1 MVITNQK
8 HVHLKTRSTSSAKL
22 SAIQSRYVQK
32 KVKTSKYETNQTHQM
47 LHTTQDSNKTSKS
60 NNDIFEIF
68 QLKPNANPPSKME
81 ISVNSKPVSTEI
93 ELPSV

>member
-1 MVITNQK
+1 
-8 HVHLKTRSTSSAKL
+8 
-22 SAIQSRYVQK
+22 
-32 KVKTSKYETNQTHQM
+32 M

-81 ISVNSKPVSTEI
+81 ISVNSKPVSMEI